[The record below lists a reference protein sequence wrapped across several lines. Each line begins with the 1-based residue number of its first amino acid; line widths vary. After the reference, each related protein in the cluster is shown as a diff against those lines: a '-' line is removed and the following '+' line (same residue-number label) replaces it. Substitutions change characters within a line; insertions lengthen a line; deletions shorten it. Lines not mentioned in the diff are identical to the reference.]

1 MNIEYIRK
9 IITAKDDIEKIDY
22 SVLDNDKPINYIL
35 HIFAIFIFVLEMLL
49 IPAAIFILSG
59 SEILTFLTCLLS
71 IAVYITLLCNNY
83 FGFLNKFLNNYFL
96 QKNKF
101 KNHILNNIIKVGVF
115 SSSQLKKIKTYYE
128 SLTELQQ
135 EVFLKKE
142 RYFYY
147 LKSNLDQ
154 YISTKDA
161 EEIIINKEE
170 IINIIINELNYDD
183 GIKFNGILKEK
194 LTKNKKDLKQ
204 KLLNNFETENSD
216 IIYEEENIKQK
227 NIIKQI

>member
-35 HIFAIFIFVLEMLL
+35 YIFAMFIFVLEMLL

-147 LKSNLDQ
+147 LKSNLEQ

>member
-35 HIFAIFIFVLEMLL
+35 YIFAMFIFVLEMLL